1 AVALGVVRYFC
12 SGCGSPMF
20 TKTPK
25 APGKVFLK
33 AALFDVVSPPAAE
46 VFVNKQYQWVTI
58 EQGEKQA

>member
-1 AVALGVVRYFC
+1 
-12 SGCGSPMF
+12 MF

-46 VFVNKQYQWVTI
+46 VFVNKQYQWVII
-58 EQGEKQA
+58 EQGEKQAWYQGEGRINVLV